1 MCKHAAN
8 RIVAV
13 GTAEGDAA
21 ARSHVAGAEVVVV
34 RAAHTSH
41 REVVGLEGKCVFHA
55 TGLLVQTA
63 HERIAEL
70 AALHVVHLGAVD
82 VDFVVL
88 LVEGT
93 VAETYW
99 AEQISHL

>member
-1 MCKHAAN
+1 MREHTTQ
-8 RIVAV
+8 RVVAV

-82 VDFVVL
+82 VNLVVL
-88 LVEGT
+88 LVEST
-93 VAETYW
+93 VAEAYW
-99 AEQISHL
+99 AEQVAYL